1 MFTSETNGK
10 NVFQWLSWL
19 ENMVNL
25 KIQLKKK
32 KSILSTSAYLASY
45 CSLFCTNVQLP
56 CVLYGEIRFLCW
68 CRCTGGLLRRSSGS
82 AHTKESKLRFVW
94 HLSKHSNFYYSD
106 RDKALIGLPLSE
118 LGSPPPCSVSL
129 RIGKSFMWEC
139 SSVLFSTLW
148 SPECYT
154 QVQIK
159 ARGEALTLWSPA
171 QLLGLHMC
179 VTCLYFCGWANKA
192 LTLAFSGWILLQVEC
207 RNYIRTLHKVN
218 DTTMYV
224 CGTNAFSPTC
234 DYIVSIEQN
243 SIIWDKTRSYIKT
256 QNISL
261 VRFKVYIFIFLQFI
275 SCDI

>member
-1 MFTSETNGK
+1 M
-10 NVFQWLSWL
+10 
-19 ENMVNL
+19 
-25 KIQLKKK
+25 
-32 KSILSTSAYLASY
+32 
-45 CSLFCTNVQLP
+45 QLP

-106 RDKALIGLPLSE
+106 RDKAHIGLPLSE
-118 LGSPPPCSVSL
+118 LGSSPPHAAYLCALVNHLCGSVPLCCSQHFEV
-129 RIGKSFMWEC
+129 R
-139 SSVLFSTLW
+139 SVILK
-148 SPECYT
+148 
-154 QVQIK
+154 VQIK